1 MRATPFS
8 AIPFS
13 TTPFS
18 TVPLS
23 AIPFS
28 ALLLIPALAGA
39 GPPPTR
45 YPPDALL
52 SPLTPAVTAHLR
64 AIAAR
69 QPRREDVFAKVG
81 CSITASPRFM
91 RCLAEDEADLGPFE
105 RLWPALVHFGGG
117 DAAGTDPFRR
127 VSKAAWPGWSVAN
140 VLAGGDHSPLEAE
153 LSALDPRF
161 ALVMFGTNDIER
173 GDVADFGR
181 RLWRLVDR
189 LTDGG
194 VIPILSTIPPRADR
208 PLVGAEVARYNGV
221 IRGLAQG
228 RRVPLID
235 LNRALRFLPGAGL
248 TRDGVHLDT
257 FRREKQLAAC
267 DFTEAALKHGYNTRN
282 LLNLAARVVRGGQ
295 ILAAILDPLDGRSD
309 PFNAPGEQRLLCVDV
324 ALEAECSADIRDDHP
339 QSMLG
344 PAELL
349 GDEAPGQVRAL
360 ARSPKG
366 DPIAVPVR
374 NYAAWLHWHARD
386 QVVVDR
392 SLNNDVGLREAGLE
406 ITPAQRP
413 FVAAIR
419 TELGVRKGAVVPH
432 RCLNADDRIE
442 WLVVD
447 DHGFRRILGGVPV
460 LGDHH
465 RDRRTDTR
473 NAVSRKRP
481 PLGDQDLGARRAPGT
496 WRGLGKSAQVR
507 TGEHGTDTRELQCR
521 RGVDRDQ
528 AGVGLARA
536 DECRME
542 LALDRYVIEEAA
554 AAAKQP
560 GILAPAN

>member
-235 LNRALRFLPGAGL
+235 LNRALRFLSGAGL

-282 LLNLAARVVRGGQ
+282 LLNLAALEGLRRVVVEGADAPAPPSPAPTGRGDFPQPVPIGALA
-295 ILAAILDPLDGRSD
+295 LAALGAVRAGKDGRARRVYRLELDRPTHLEAFVVDRPALGARLALLADLESGPKWLVED
-309 PFNAPGEQRLLCVDV
+309 QPRIEASLGSGAWLIVVDGEPQGGEAPGEYLLV
-324 ALEAECSADIRDDHP
+324 
-339 QSMLG
+339 
-344 PAELL
+344 
-349 GDEAPGQVRAL
+349 
-360 ARSPKG
+360 
-366 DPIAVPVR
+366 
-374 NYAAWLHWHARD
+374 
-386 QVVVDR
+386 
-392 SLNNDVGLREAGLE
+392 
-406 ITPAQRP
+406 
-413 FVAAIR
+413 
-419 TELGVRKGAVVPH
+419 
-432 RCLNADDRIE
+432 
-442 WLVVD
+442 
-447 DHGFRRILGGVPV
+447 
-460 LGDHH
+460 
-465 RDRRTDTR
+465 
-473 NAVSRKRP
+473 
-481 PLGDQDLGARRAPGT
+481 
-496 WRGLGKSAQVR
+496 
-507 TGEHGTDTRELQCR
+507 
-521 RGVDRDQ
+521 
-528 AGVGLARA
+528 ARA
-536 DECRME
+536 ADAR
-542 LALDRYVIEEAA
+542 
-554 AAAKQP
+554 
-560 GILAPAN
+560 